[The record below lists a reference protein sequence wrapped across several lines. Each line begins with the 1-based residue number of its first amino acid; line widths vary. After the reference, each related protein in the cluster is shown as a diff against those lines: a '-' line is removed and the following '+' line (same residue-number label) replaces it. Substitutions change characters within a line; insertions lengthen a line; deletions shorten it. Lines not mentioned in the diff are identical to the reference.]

1 MGLKKSMSKL
11 AKDRVAK
18 SMKKWA
24 KDHTG
29 KGSDNKKMPKRQD
42 NDSDASVE
50 RYMKD
55 PHYQPKMDRGI
66 IGGYGVKTRELEN
79 QDPEKKSVKKT
90 KKRKR
95 LTPSK
100 PQKGY

>member
-1 MGLKKSMSKL
+1 MPELIVKGKKKKYKYTEKGIRSYKEQL
-11 AKDRVAK
+11 AK
-18 SMKKWA
+18 
-24 KDHTG
+24 
-29 KGSDNKKMPKRQD
+29 NKKMPKRQD
-42 NDSDASVE
+42 NDSDESVE